1 VHDVEAFPGH
11 IACDGESRS
20 EIVVPI
26 FDGDGT
32 VRGVLDVDCAVV
44 GAFDG
49 VDLRWLE
56 MLAGVLGRSCDW

>member
-1 VHDVEAFPGH
+1 
-11 IACDGESRS
+11 
-20 EIVVPI
+20 
-26 FDGDGT
+26 

-44 GAFDG
+44 GGFDG